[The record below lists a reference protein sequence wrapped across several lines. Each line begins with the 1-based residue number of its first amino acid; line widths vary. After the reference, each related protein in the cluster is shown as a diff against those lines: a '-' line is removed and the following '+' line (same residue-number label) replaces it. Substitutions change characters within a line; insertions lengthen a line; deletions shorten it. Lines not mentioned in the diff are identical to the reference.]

1 MPRSLLILVLA
12 AVLAGCGRVRFAR
25 PGATHQEFINDYV
38 VCENATRQNV
48 IGISPDAML
57 AGAILAQGRTNRCME
72 SLGWSVGRGNGG
84 FRP

>member
-1 MPRSLLILVLA
+1 MRRRGLLLVGLL
-12 AVLAGCGRVRFAR
+12 VAGCGRVRFYR
-25 PGATHQEFINDYV
+25 PGATYPDFIKEYV
-38 VCENATRQNV
+38 VCENATGQNV
-48 IGISPDAML
+48 IGIEPNAML